1 MKRTIGSDV
10 KVIEYSGKVDFFNCL
25 THAIGA
31 VLSVFALV
39 IMVAR
44 AEGFRNTFSAVV
56 YGVALIAVYTVSA
69 VYHGLKV
76 GEAKRIARIVDHST
90 VPLLI
95 AGTATPCA
103 LISLYNVSEIHGIL
117 VFVMGWFCALFGIFS
132 KIFFFEKLKKVTMA
146 VYIVSG
152 TVMLLSAVP
161 LLEEIDKGAF
171 GQLVFGSVLYVIGA
185 IFCGL
190 GVKRPVFHIVFHLFV
205 MAASAVHFYVILTY
219 GF

>member
-1 MKRTIGSDV
+1 MAIGTDV
-10 KVIEYSGKVDFFNCL
+10 KVIEYSKRVDFLNCL
-25 THAIGA
+25 THAAGA
-31 VLSVFALV
+31 ALSVAALV
-39 IMVAR
+39 ILLTR

-56 YGVALIAVYTVSA
+56 YGFALIAVYTVSA

-76 GEAKRIARIVDHST
+76 GEAKRIARLVDHST

-103 LISLYNVSEIHGIL
+103 LISLYEVSHFHGIL
-117 VFVMGWFCALFGIFS
+117 VFAMGWFCALFGIFS
-132 KIFFFEKLKKVTMA
+132 KIFFFEKLKSVTMT

-152 TVMLLSAVP
+152 AVMLLCAVP
-161 LLEEIDKGAF
+161 LLGEIDKGAF
-171 GQLVFGSVLYVIGA
+171 GQIVFGSVLYVIGA

-190 GVKRPVFHIVFHLFV
+190 GIRRPYLHVVFHLFV
-205 MAASAVHFYVILTY
+205 MAASAVHFYVILTH